1 MAVCGFLRVQ
11 KAVDIGIGRWVVG
24 GGSPKINKRL
34 EVWCG
39 SDVLVGRAFNQVPL
53 VLDGGGVAELARA

>member
-1 MAVCGFLRVQ
+1 MRLPVP
-11 KAVDIGIGRWVVG
+11 VDIGIGRWVVG
-24 GGSPKINKRL
+24 GGSPKFNKRL
-34 EVWCG
+34 EVRCG